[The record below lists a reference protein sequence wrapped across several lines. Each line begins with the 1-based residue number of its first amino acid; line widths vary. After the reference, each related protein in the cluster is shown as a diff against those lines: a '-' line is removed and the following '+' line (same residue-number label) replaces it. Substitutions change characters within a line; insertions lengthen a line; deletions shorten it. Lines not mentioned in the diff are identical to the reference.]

1 MIRALTSL
9 VRPADRRTG
18 AKPKTGMMLLMRIER
33 WDVRRDGNLT
43 DAALLHKLQALGF
56 EPVGRVYPA
65 GAMAAAKI
73 DNRARVE
80 AVILGLI
87 KITIESESAI
97 LAAGDIVF
105 IPARAARRLE
115 VVGTSPAYCFEAA
128 SPDEA

>member
-1 MIRALTSL
+1 
-9 VRPADRRTG
+9 
-18 AKPKTGMMLLMRIER
+18 MMLLMRIER

-56 EPVGRVYPA
+56 EPVGRVYPT